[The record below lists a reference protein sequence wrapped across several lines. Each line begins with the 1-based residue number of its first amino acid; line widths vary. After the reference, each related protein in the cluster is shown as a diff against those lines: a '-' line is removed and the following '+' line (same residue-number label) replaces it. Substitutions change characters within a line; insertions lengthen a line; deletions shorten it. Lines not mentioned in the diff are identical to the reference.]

1 MSTPALAS
9 PPGGRLEA
17 WLYIVQRLAA
27 LIMAPLVVGHLV
39 VLMMAVRGGLSA
51 QEILDRTQSS
61 AAWPLLYALFVA
73 AAALHGAVGLRA
85 MAREILPTRRALPEG
100 LALVFMA
107 AVLLLGFRAVA
118 AIW

>member
-9 PPGGRLEA
+9 PRGGRLEA
-17 WLYIVQRLAA
+17 WLYIVQRLSA
-27 LIMAPLVVGHLV
+27 LILAPLVIGHLV
-39 VLMMAVRGGLSA
+39 VIMIAVRGGLSA
-51 QEILDRTQSS
+51 QEILSRTQSN
-61 AAWPLLYALFVA
+61 AVWPLFYGLFVA

-85 MAREILPTRRALPEG
+85 MAREILPPRRALPET

-118 AIW
+118 AIG